1 MLRVL
6 FYLAIVAA
14 LGFGFAW
21 LADRP
26 GELDVTFAGN
36 HYNVPLITAVAGIVA
51 IVAAILILWWLIK
64 SIIQSPYTLRRHFR
78 ARKRDRGYQ
87 SLSTG
92 LIAAGAGDA
101 EAARRMTKQ
110 AGKLLSSD
118 QEPLI
123 KLLEA
128 QTAMLEG
135 RTEDARKGFEAM
147 VEDPET
153 RLLGLR
159 GLYIEAQRVGA
170 RDAARHYAAE
180 AVSQAPQL
188 EWASSAMMGQ
198 LCAEGDWDGALKLV
212 DARKQ
217 ALAHSKDVVKKERA
231 ALLTAKAM
239 AVVDVDHAQAKALAL
254 EANKL
259 APDLVPA
266 AVVAARALFADGDV
280 RKGSKILEAAWKRFP
295 HPDIASTYVY
305 ARSGDTAQDRLKR
318 AKHLVSLR
326 SNNAEGSLAQARAAY
341 EAGDYRLARDNAEQ
355 VLRASP
361 RESAYL
367 LLADIEEAETGDQG
381 KVREWLARA
390 VKAPRDPAWT
400 ADGYVSEQW
409 SPVSPVTGRL
419 NSFEWKVPV
428 VALAPAIEAEKPEI
442 KGPVE
447 AKPVNQI
454 VLAELRDKAEMA
466 DVSAGAESKP
476 VVRDIEEAEVIIPA
490 AEPMK
495 VSPATPVKKAEEVKP
510 PVADV
515 IVTDDDANEE
525 PRRAHLVVDD
535 PGVDESKS
543 SHAPAFFYKKETS
556 PTERK
561 VAYEILL

>member
-6 FYLAIVAA
+6 FYLLIVVA

-26 GELDVTFAGN
+26 GELDVVFAGN

-51 IVAAILILWWLIK
+51 IVAAILLLWWLVK

-110 AGKLLSSD
+110 AGKLLNSD

-135 RTEDARKGFEAM
+135 RTDDARKGFEAM
-147 VEDPET
+147 LEDPET
-153 RLLGLR
+153 KLLGLR

-170 RDAARHYAAE
+170 IEAARHYASE
-180 AVSQAPQL
+180 AAKQAPQL
-188 EWASSAMMGQ
+188 EWASSAVMGQ
-198 LCAEGDWDGALKLV
+198 FCADGDWDGALKLV

-217 ALAHSKDVVKKERA
+217 ALAHSKDTVKKERA

-239 AVVDVDHAQAKALAL
+239 ATLNVDHAYARTMAL

-266 AVVAARALFADGDV
+266 AVVAAQALFSDGEV

-295 HPDIASTYVY
+295 HPDIASAYVY
-305 ARSGDTAQDRLKR
+305 ARAGDTAQDRLKR
-318 AKHLVSLR
+318 ARHLVSLR
-326 SNNAEGSLAQARAAY
+326 SNTAEGSLVLARAAY
-341 EAGDYRLARDNAEQ
+341 EAGDFKAARDSADQ
-355 VLRASP
+355 VLRARP
-361 RESAYL
+361 TESVYL

-381 KVREWLARA
+381 KVRQWLARA

-400 ADGYVSEQW
+400 ADGYVSERW

-428 VALAPAIEAEKPEI
+428 VELAPVVEAEEPEI
-442 KGPVE
+442 KGPI
-447 AKPVNQI
+447 PD
-454 VLAELRDKAEMA
+454 DKAP
-466 DVSAGAESKP
+466 VP
-476 VVRDIEEAEVIIPA
+476 VVVTPPVREAPVKSAPQIDVVEAEVVVPD
-490 AEPMK
+490 AEPVK
-495 VSPATPVKKAEEVKP
+495 AAPPAPAQKRDEIPQPPLDASP
-510 PVADV
+510 
-515 IVTDDDANEE
+515 IDDADDEDK
-525 PRRAHLVVDD
+525 RGHFVVDD
-535 PGVDESKS
+535 PGVDQNST
-543 SHAPAFFYKKETS
+543 P
-556 PTERK
+556 RK
-561 VAYEILL
+561 AQGGLRLF

>member
-6 FYLAIVAA
+6 FYLVIVAA

-51 IVAAILILWWLIK
+51 IVAVILTLWWLVK
-64 SIIQSPYTLRRHFR
+64 SILQSPYTLRRHFR

-87 SLSTG
+87 ALSTG

-110 AGKLLSSD
+110 AGQLLSSD

-147 VEDPET
+147 VDDPET

-180 AVSQAPQL
+180 AAAQAPQL
-188 EWASSAMMGQ
+188 EWASSAVMGQ
-198 LCAEGDWDGALKLV
+198 LCAEGDWDAALKLV

-217 ALAHSKDVVKKERA
+217 ALSHGKDVVKKERA

-239 AVVDVDHAQAKALAL
+239 AVVDVDHAQARTLAL

-266 AVVAARALFADGDV
+266 AVVAARSLFSDGDI

-305 ARSGDTAQDRLKR
+305 ARSGNTAQDRLKR

-326 SNNAEGSLAQARAAY
+326 SNNAEGSLALARAAY
-341 EAGDYRLARDNAEQ
+341 EAGDYRSARDNAEQ

-428 VALAPAIEAEKPEI
+428 VELAPVIEAEKPEI

-447 AKPVNQI
+447 NKPVNQI
-454 VLAELRDKAEMA
+454 VLAEPGEKA
-466 DVSAGAESKP
+466 DVTAAAVRAGNKP
-476 VVRDIEEAEVIIPA
+476 IVRDVEEVVVIVPA
-490 AEPMK
+490 AEPVK
-495 VSPATPVKKAEEVKP
+495 APSVPPAPKLDEMTP
-510 PVADV
+510 PVPVDV
-515 IVTDDDANEE
+515 TGASVSEDGQHH
-525 PRRAHLVVDD
+525 AHIVVDD
-535 PGVDESKS
+535 PGVDEGQTAQKAQSGLRL
-543 SHAPAFFYKKETS
+543 F
-556 PTERK
+556 
-561 VAYEILL
+561 

>member
-6 FYLAIVAA
+6 FYLFIVAA

-51 IVAAILILWWLIK
+51 IVAAILILWWLVK

-123 KLLEA
+123 KLLEV

-147 VEDPET
+147 VDDPET

-198 LCAEGDWDGALKLV
+198 LCAEGDWDAALKLV

-239 AVVDVDHAQAKALAL
+239 AMVDVDHAQAKALAL
-254 EANKL
+254 EANKI

-305 ARSGDTAQDRLKR
+305 ARSGDTTQDRLKR

-326 SNNAEGSLAQARAAY
+326 SNNAEGSLALARAAY

-428 VALAPAIEAEKPEI
+428 VELAPAIEAEKPEI

-447 AKPVNQI
+447 AKPINPL
-454 VLAELRDKAEMA
+454 VLAEPKDKADMV
-466 DVSAGAESKP
+466 DISDSVESKP
-476 VVRDIEEAEVIIPA
+476 LVRDVEEAEVVPA
-490 AEPMK
+490 AEPVK
-495 VSPATPVKKAEEVKP
+495 VSSAPPARTVERMEP
-510 PVADV
+510 PMA
-515 IVTDDDANEE
+515 DDDADDE
-525 PRRAHLVVDD
+525 PRRAHIVVDD
-535 PGVDESKS
+535 PGVEESKPS
-543 SHAPAFFYKKETS
+543 QKAQSGLRLF
-556 PTERK
+556 
-561 VAYEILL
+561 

>member
-180 AVSQAPQL
+180 AAQQAPQL

-295 HPDIASTYVY
+295 QLDIASTYVY

-326 SNNAEGSLAQARAAY
+326 SNNAEGSLALARAAY

-454 VLAELRDKAEMA
+454 VLAEPRDKAEMA
-466 DVSAGAESKP
+466 DVSAGAECKQ
-476 VVRDIEEAEVIIPA
+476 VVRDIEEAEVIVPA
-490 AEPMK
+490 AEPIK
-495 VSPATPVKKAEEVKP
+495 ASPAAPVKKAEEVNP
-510 PVADV
+510 PAADV
-515 IVTDDDANEE
+515 VVTDDDANEE

-543 SHAPAFFYKKETS
+543 SQKAQSGLKLF
-556 PTERK
+556 
-561 VAYEILL
+561 

>member
-6 FYLAIVAA
+6 FYLLIVVA

-26 GELDVTFAGN
+26 GELDVVFAGN

-51 IVAAILILWWLIK
+51 IVAAILLLWWLVK

-110 AGKLLSSD
+110 AGKLLNSD

-135 RTEDARKGFEAM
+135 RTDDARKGFEAM
-147 VEDPET
+147 LEDPET
-153 RLLGLR
+153 KLLGLR

-170 RDAARHYAAE
+170 IEAARHYASE
-180 AVSQAPQL
+180 AAKQAPQL
-188 EWASSAMMGQ
+188 EWASSAVMGQ
-198 LCAEGDWDGALKLV
+198 FCADGDWDGALKLV

-217 ALAHSKDVVKKERA
+217 ALAHSKDTVKKERA

-239 AVVDVDHAQAKALAL
+239 ATLNVDHAHARTMAL

-266 AVVAARALFADGDV
+266 AVVAAQALFTDGEV

-295 HPDIASTYVY
+295 LPLMSMP
-305 ARSGDTAQDRLKR
+305 G
-318 AKHLVSLR
+318 
-326 SNNAEGSLAQARAAY
+326 LA
-341 EAGDYRLARDNAEQ
+341 
-355 VLRASP
+355 
-361 RESAYL
+361 
-367 LLADIEEAETGDQG
+367 T
-381 KVREWLARA
+381 
-390 VKAPRDPAWT
+390 
-400 ADGYVSEQW
+400 
-409 SPVSPVTGRL
+409 
-419 NSFEWKVPV
+419 
-428 VALAPAIEAEKPEI
+428 
-442 KGPVE
+442 
-447 AKPVNQI
+447 
-454 VLAELRDKAEMA
+454 
-466 DVSAGAESKP
+466 
-476 VVRDIEEAEVIIPA
+476 
-490 AEPMK
+490 
-495 VSPATPVKKAEEVKP
+495 
-510 PVADV
+510 
-515 IVTDDDANEE
+515 
-525 PRRAHLVVDD
+525 RRRTV
-535 PGVDESKS
+535 
-543 SHAPAFFYKKETS
+543 
-556 PTERK
+556 
-561 VAYEILL
+561 

>member
-110 AGKLLSSD
+110 AGKLLSSY

-170 RDAARHYAAE
+170 LDAARHYAAE
-180 AVSQAPQL
+180 AAQQAPQL

-198 LCAEGDWDGALKLV
+198 LCAEGDWDAALKLV

-254 EANKL
+254 DANKL

-280 RKGSKILEAAWKRFP
+280 RKGSKTLEAAWKRFP

-326 SNNAEGSLAQARAAY
+326 SNNPEGSLALARAAY

-400 ADGYVSEQW
+400 ADGYVSE
-409 SPVSPVTGRL
+409 
-419 NSFEWKVPV
+419 
-428 VALAPAIEAEKPEI
+428 
-442 KGPVE
+442 
-447 AKPVNQI
+447 
-454 VLAELRDKAEMA
+454 
-466 DVSAGAESKP
+466 
-476 VVRDIEEAEVIIPA
+476 
-490 AEPMK
+490 
-495 VSPATPVKKAEEVKP
+495 
-510 PVADV
+510 
-515 IVTDDDANEE
+515 
-525 PRRAHLVVDD
+525 
-535 PGVDESKS
+535 
-543 SHAPAFFYKKETS
+543 
-556 PTERK
+556 
-561 VAYEILL
+561 

>member
-6 FYLAIVAA
+6 FYLVIVAA

-51 IVAAILILWWLIK
+51 IVAAILILWWLVK

-110 AGKLLSSD
+110 AGQLLSSD

-147 VEDPET
+147 VDDPET

-180 AVSQAPQL
+180 AAAQAPQL
-188 EWASSAMMGQ
+188 EWASSAVMGQ
-198 LCAEGDWDGALKLV
+198 LCAEGDWDAALKLV

-217 ALAHSKDVVKKERA
+217 ALSHSKDVVKKERA

-239 AVVDVDHAQAKALAL
+239 AVVDVDHAQARTLAL

-266 AVVAARALFADGDV
+266 AVVAARALFSDGDI

-326 SNNAEGSLAQARAAY
+326 SNNAEGSLALARAAY
-341 EAGDYRLARDNAEQ
+341 EAGDYRLARENAEQ

-390 VKAPRDPAWT
+390 IKAPRDPAWT

-428 VALAPAIEAEKPEI
+428 VELAPVIEAEKPEI

-447 AKPVNQI
+447 NKPVNQI
-454 VLAELRDKAEMA
+454 VLAEPGEKTDVTAAAVHAENT
-466 DVSAGAESKP
+466 P
-476 VVRDIEEAEVIIPA
+476 VVRDVEEAVVIVPA
-490 AEPMK
+490 AEPVK
-495 VSPATPVKKAEEVKP
+495 APPVPPAPKLGEMKP
-510 PVADV
+510 PVPVDV
-515 IVTDDDANEE
+515 TGATDSEDGQHH
-525 PRRAHLVVDD
+525 AHIVVDD
-535 PGVDESKS
+535 PGVDEGQTAQKAKS
-543 SHAPAFFYKKETS
+543 GLRLF
-556 PTERK
+556 
-561 VAYEILL
+561 

>member
-6 FYLAIVAA
+6 FYLVIVAA

-51 IVAAILILWWLIK
+51 IVAAILILWWLVK

-110 AGKLLSSD
+110 AGQLLSSD

-147 VEDPET
+147 VDDPET

-180 AVSQAPQL
+180 AAAQAPQL
-188 EWASSAMMGQ
+188 EWASSAVMGQ
-198 LCAEGDWDGALKLV
+198 LCAEGDWDAALKLV

-217 ALAHSKDVVKKERA
+217 ALSHSKDVVKKERA

-239 AVVDVDHAQAKALAL
+239 AVVDVDYAQARTLAL

-266 AVVAARALFADGDV
+266 AVVAARALFSDGDI

-295 HPDIASTYVY
+295 HPNIASTYVY

-326 SNNAEGSLAQARAAY
+326 SNNAEGSLALARAAY
-341 EAGDYRLARDNAEQ
+341 EAGDYRSARDNAEQ
-355 VLRASP
+355 VLRVSP

-428 VALAPAIEAEKPEI
+428 VELAPVIEAEKPEI

-447 AKPVNQI
+447 NKPVNQI
-454 VLAELRDKAEMA
+454 VLAEPGEKA
-466 DVSAGAESKP
+466 DVTAAAARAENKS
-476 VVRDIEEAEVIIPA
+476 VVRDVEEAVVIVPA
-490 AEPMK
+490 AEPVK
-495 VSPATPVKKAEEVKP
+495 APSVRPAPKLDEMKP
-510 PVADV
+510 PVPGDV
-515 IVTDDDANEE
+515 TGATESENEQHH
-525 PRRAHLVVDD
+525 AHIVVDD
-535 PGVDESKS
+535 PGVDEG
-543 SHAPAFFYKKETS
+543 
-556 PTERK
+556 PTTQKAQSGLR
-561 VAYEILL
+561 LF

>member
-180 AVSQAPQL
+180 AAQQAPQL
-188 EWASSAMMGQ
+188 EWASSSMMGQ

-295 HPDIASTYVY
+295 QLDIASTYVY

-326 SNNAEGSLAQARAAY
+326 SNNAEGSLALARAAY

-454 VLAELRDKAEMA
+454 VLAEPRDKAEMA
-466 DVSAGAESKP
+466 DVSAGAESKQ
-476 VVRDIEEAEVIIPA
+476 VVRDIEEAEVIVPA
-490 AEPMK
+490 AEPIK
-495 VSPATPVKKAEEVKP
+495 ASPAAPVKKAEEVNP
-510 PVADV
+510 PAADV
-515 IVTDDDANEE
+515 VVADDDANEE

-543 SHAPAFFYKKETS
+543 SQKAQSGLKLF
-556 PTERK
+556 
-561 VAYEILL
+561 

>member
-1 MLRVL
+1 
-6 FYLAIVAA
+6 
-14 LGFGFAW
+14 
-21 LADRP
+21 
-26 GELDVTFAGN
+26 
-36 HYNVPLITAVAGIVA
+36 
-51 IVAAILILWWLIK
+51 
-64 SIIQSPYTLRRHFR
+64 
-78 ARKRDRGYQ
+78 
-87 SLSTG
+87 
-92 LIAAGAGDA
+92 
-101 EAARRMTKQ
+101 MTKQ
-110 AGKLLSSD
+110 AGQLLSSD

-147 VEDPET
+147 VDDPET

-180 AVSQAPQL
+180 AAAQAPQL
-188 EWASSAMMGQ
+188 EWASSAVIGQ
-198 LCAEGDWDGALKLV
+198 LCAEGDWDAALKLV

-217 ALAHSKDVVKKERA
+217 ALSHGKDVVKKERA

-239 AVVDVDHAQAKALAL
+239 AVVDVDHAQARTLAL

-266 AVVAARALFADGDV
+266 AVVAARALFSDGDI

-326 SNNAEGSLAQARAAY
+326 SNNAEGSLALARAAY
-341 EAGDYRLARDNAEQ
+341 EAGDYRSARDNAEQ

-409 SPVSPVTGRL
+409 SPVSPVSGRL

-428 VALAPAIEAEKPEI
+428 VELAPVIEAEKPEI

-447 AKPVNQI
+447 NKPVNQI
-454 VLAELRDKAEMA
+454 VLAEPGKKPGSRQLQCVPKTSRSFAMLRRLWSSCQQPSQSRALRA
-466 DVSAGAESKP
+466 SGAQAR
-476 VVRDIEEAEVIIPA
+476 RDEAA
-490 AEPMK
+490 CAC
-495 VSPATPVKKAEEVKP
+495 
-510 PVADV
+510 
-515 IVTDDDANEE
+515 
-525 PRRAHLVVDD
+525 
-535 PGVDESKS
+535 
-543 SHAPAFFYKKETS
+543 
-556 PTERK
+556 
-561 VAYEILL
+561 

>member
-6 FYLAIVAA
+6 FYLLIVVA

-26 GELDVTFAGN
+26 GELDVVFAGN

-51 IVAAILILWWLIK
+51 IVAAILLLWWLVK

-110 AGKLLSSD
+110 AGKLLNSD

-135 RTEDARKGFEAM
+135 RTDDARKGFEAM
-147 VEDPET
+147 LEDPET
-153 RLLGLR
+153 KLLGLR

-170 RDAARHYAAE
+170 IEAARHYASE
-180 AVSQAPQL
+180 AAKQAPQL
-188 EWASSAMMGQ
+188 EWASSAVMGQ
-198 LCAEGDWDGALKLV
+198 FCADGDWDGALKLV

-217 ALAHSKDVVKKERA
+217 ALAHSKDTVKKERA

-239 AVVDVDHAQAKALAL
+239 ATLNVDHAYARTMAL

-266 AVVAARALFADGDV
+266 AVVAAQALFSDGEV

-295 HPDIASTYVY
+295 HPDIASAYVY
-305 ARSGDTAQDRLKR
+305 ARAGDTAQDRLKR
-318 AKHLVSLR
+318 ARHLVSLR
-326 SNNAEGSLAQARAAY
+326 SNTAEGSLVLARAAY
-341 EAGDYRLARDNAEQ
+341 EAGDFKAARDSADQ
-355 VLRASP
+355 VLRARP
-361 RESAYL
+361 TESVYL

-381 KVREWLARA
+381 KVRQWLARA

-400 ADGYVSEQW
+400 ADGYVSERW

-428 VALAPAIEAEKPEI
+428 VELAPVVEAEEPEI
-442 KGPVE
+442 KGPI
-447 AKPVNQI
+447 PD
-454 VLAELRDKAEMA
+454 DKAP
-466 DVSAGAESKP
+466 VP
-476 VVRDIEEAEVIIPA
+476 VVVTPPVREAPVKSAPQIDVVEAEVVVPD
-490 AEPMK
+490 AEPVK
-495 VSPATPVKKAEEVKP
+495 AAPPAPAQKRDEIPQPPLDASP
-510 PVADV
+510 
-515 IVTDDDANEE
+515 IDDADDEDK
-525 PRRAHLVVDD
+525 RGHFVVDD
-535 PGVDESKS
+535 PGVDQNSTPRT
-543 SHAPAFFYKKETS
+543 AQGGLRLF
-556 PTERK
+556 
-561 VAYEILL
+561 

>member
-6 FYLAIVAA
+6 FYLLIVVA

-26 GELDVTFAGN
+26 GELDVVFAGN

-51 IVAAILILWWLIK
+51 IVAAILLLWWLVK

-110 AGKLLSSD
+110 AGKLLNSD

-135 RTEDARKGFEAM
+135 RTDDARKGFEAM
-147 VEDPET
+147 LEDPET
-153 RLLGLR
+153 KLLGLR

-170 RDAARHYAAE
+170 IEAARHYASE
-180 AVSQAPQL
+180 AAKQAPQL
-188 EWASSAMMGQ
+188 EWASSAVMGQ
-198 LCAEGDWDGALKLV
+198 FCADGDWDGALKLV

-217 ALAHSKDVVKKERA
+217 ALAHSKDTVKKERA

-239 AVVDVDHAQAKALAL
+239 ATLNVDHAYARTMAL

-266 AVVAARALFADGDV
+266 AVVAAQALFSDGEV

-295 HPDIASTYVY
+295 HPDIASAYVY
-305 ARSGDTAQDRLKR
+305 ARAGDTAQDRLKR
-318 AKHLVSLR
+318 ARHLVSLR
-326 SNNAEGSLAQARAAY
+326 SNTAEGSLVLARAAY
-341 EAGDYRLARDNAEQ
+341 EAGDLKAARDSADQ
-355 VLRASP
+355 VLRARP
-361 RESAYL
+361 TESVYL

-381 KVREWLARA
+381 KVRQWLARA

-400 ADGYVSEQW
+400 ADGYVSERW

-428 VALAPAIEAEKPEI
+428 VELAPVVEAEEPEI
-442 KGPVE
+442 KGPI
-447 AKPVNQI
+447 PD
-454 VLAELRDKAEMA
+454 DKAP
-466 DVSAGAESKP
+466 VP
-476 VVRDIEEAEVIIPA
+476 VVVTPPVREAPVKSAPQIDVVEAEVVVPD
-490 AEPMK
+490 AEPVK
-495 VSPATPVKKAEEVKP
+495 AAPPAPAQKRDEIPQPPLDASP
-510 PVADV
+510 
-515 IVTDDDANEE
+515 IDDADDEDK
-525 PRRAHLVVDD
+525 RGHFVVDD
-535 PGVDESKS
+535 PGVDQNST
-543 SHAPAFFYKKETS
+543 P
-556 PTERK
+556 RK
-561 VAYEILL
+561 AQGGLRLF

>member
-6 FYLAIVAA
+6 FYLVIVAA

-51 IVAAILILWWLIK
+51 LVAAILILWWLVK

-110 AGKLLSSD
+110 AGKLLRAD

-170 RDAARHYAAE
+170 REAARHYAAE
-180 AVSQAPQL
+180 AAQQAPQL

-198 LCAEGDWDGALKLV
+198 LCAEGDWDAALKLV

-254 EANKL
+254 EANKI

-326 SNNAEGSLAQARAAY
+326 SNNVEGSLVLARAAY

-428 VALAPAIEAEKPEI
+428 VELAPAIEAEKPEI

-447 AKPVNQI
+447 AKSVNQI
-454 VLAELRDKAEMA
+454 VLTEPRDKAE
-466 DVSAGAESKP
+466 VVNISGNVESKSP
-476 VVRDIEEAEVIIPA
+476 AGNVEEAVVIVPA
-490 AEPMK
+490 AEPVK
-495 VSPATPVKKAEEVKP
+495 APSVPPAPKLDEMTP
-510 PVADV
+510 PVPVDV
-515 IVTDDDANEE
+515 TGASVSEDGQHH
-525 PRRAHLVVDD
+525 AHIVVDD
-535 PGVDESKS
+535 PGVDEGQTAQKAQSGLRL
-543 SHAPAFFYKKETS
+543 F
-556 PTERK
+556 
-561 VAYEILL
+561 

>member
-36 HYNVPLITAVAGIVA
+36 HYNVPLITAVAGIFA

-180 AVSQAPQL
+180 AAQQAPQL

-326 SNNAEGSLAQARAAY
+326 SNNAEGSLALARAAY

-447 AKPVNQI
+447 AKPINQI
-454 VLAELRDKAEMA
+454 VLAEPRDKAEMA

-476 VVRDIEEAEVIIPA
+476 VVCDIEEAEVIVPA
-490 AEPMK
+490 AEPLK
-495 VSPATPVKKAEEVKP
+495 VSPATSVKKAEEVKP
-510 PVADV
+510 PAADV
-515 IVTDDDANEE
+515 VVMDDDANEE

-543 SHAPAFFYKKETS
+543 SQKAQSGLKLF
-556 PTERK
+556 
-561 VAYEILL
+561 

>member
-6 FYLAIVAA
+6 FYFVVVAA

-51 IVAAILILWWLIK
+51 IVAAILILWWLVK

-147 VEDPET
+147 VDDPET

-170 RDAARHYAAE
+170 LDAARHYAAE
-180 AVSQAPQL
+180 AASQAPQL

-198 LCAEGDWDGALKLV
+198 LCAEGDWDAALKLV

-239 AVVDVDHAQAKALAL
+239 AVADVDHAQAKALAL

-259 APDLVPA
+259 TPDLVPA
-266 AVVAARALFADGDV
+266 AVVAARALFSDGDM

-326 SNNAEGSLAQARAAY
+326 SNNAEGSLALARAAY
-341 EAGDYRLARDNAEQ
+341 EAGDYRLARDSAEQ

-361 RESAYL
+361 RESAYM

-428 VALAPAIEAEKPEI
+428 VELAPAIEAEKPEI

-447 AKPVNQI
+447 AKSGNPL
-454 VLAELRDKAEMA
+454 VLAEPKDKAGVVDA
-466 DVSAGAESKP
+466 SAVVERKSP
-476 VVRDIEEAEVIIPA
+476 VRDVEEAEVIVPA
-490 AEPMK
+490 AEPVK
-495 VSPATPVKKAEEVKP
+495 VSPAPSVKKVEEVKS
-510 PVADV
+510 PVPNVVA
-515 IVTDDDANEE
+515 TDDDREDE

-535 PGVDESKS
+535 PGVDENKS
-543 SHAPAFFYKKETS
+543 SQKAQSGLRLF
-556 PTERK
+556 
-561 VAYEILL
+561 

>member
-6 FYLAIVAA
+6 FYLVIVAA

-26 GELDVTFAGN
+26 GEIDVTFAGN

-51 IVAAILILWWLIK
+51 LVAATLILWWLVK

-135 RTEDARKGFEAM
+135 RTEDARRGFEAM

-180 AVSQAPQL
+180 AAGQAPQL

-198 LCAEGDWDGALKLV
+198 LCAEGDWDAALKLV

-217 ALAHSKDVVKKERA
+217 ALAHGKDVVKKERA

-239 AVVDVDHAQAKALAL
+239 AIVDVDHAQAKALAL

-266 AVVAARALFADGDV
+266 AVIAARALFADGDV

-295 HPDIASTYVY
+295 QPDIASTYVY

-326 SNNAEGSLAQARAAY
+326 SNTAEGSLVLARAAY
-341 EAGDYRLARDNAEQ
+341 EAGDYRFARDNAEQ

-400 ADGYVSEQW
+400 ADGYISEQW
-409 SPVSPVTGRL
+409 APVSPVTGRL

-428 VALAPAIEAEKPEI
+428 VELAPAIEAEKPEI
-442 KGPVE
+442 RGAVDV
-447 AKPVNQI
+447 KPVNQI
-454 VLAELRDKAEMA
+454 VLAEPAVADLSSPAERRA
-466 DVSAGAESKP
+466 P
-476 VVRDIEEAEVIIPA
+476 VRDVVEAEVVVPA
-490 AEPMK
+490 AEPVK
-495 VSPATPVKKAEEVKP
+495 LSPATPTQKAGEVKP
-510 PVADV
+510 SVADV
-515 IVTDDDANEE
+515 VTADENAEAA
-525 PRRAHLVVDD
+525 PRRAHIVVDD
-535 PGVDESKS
+535 PGVDESK
-543 SHAPAFFYKKETS
+543 APQKAQSGLRLF
-556 PTERK
+556 
-561 VAYEILL
+561 

>member
-6 FYLAIVAA
+6 FYLVIVAA

-51 IVAAILILWWLIK
+51 LVAAILILWWLVK

-110 AGKLLSSD
+110 AGQLLSSD

-147 VEDPET
+147 VDDPET

-180 AVSQAPQL
+180 ASAQAPQL

-198 LCAEGDWDGALKLV
+198 LCAEGDWDAALKLV

-217 ALAHSKDVVKKERA
+217 ALAHGKDVVKKERA

-239 AVVDVDHAQAKALAL
+239 AVVDVDHAQARTLAL

-266 AVVAARALFADGDV
+266 AVVAARALFSDGDI
-280 RKGSKILEAAWKRFP
+280 RKGSKILEAAWKRVP

-318 AKHLVSLR
+318 ARHLVSLR
-326 SNNAEGSLAQARAAY
+326 SNNAEGSLALARAAY

-390 VKAPRDPAWT
+390 VRAPRDPAWT

-428 VALAPAIEAEKPEI
+428 VELAPAIEAEKPEI
-442 KGPVE
+442 KGRVE
-447 AKPVNQI
+447 TKPDKPI
-454 VLAELRDKAEMA
+454 VLPKPREKADAMA
-466 DVSAGAESKP
+466 AAARPEHKP
-476 VVRDIEEAEVIIPA
+476 AVRDVEEAEVVVPA
-490 AEPMK
+490 AEPVK
-495 VSPATPVKKAEEVKP
+495 ARSVPPAPQLQEMKP
-510 PVADV
+510 PLVDDVAGA
-515 IVTDDDANEE
+515 TDSEDEQ
-525 PRRAHLVVDD
+525 RHAHIVVDD
-535 PGVDESKS
+535 PGVDKSKTTQKAQS
-543 SHAPAFFYKKETS
+543 GLRLF
-556 PTERK
+556 
-561 VAYEILL
+561 

>member
-6 FYLAIVAA
+6 FYLVIVAA

-51 IVAAILILWWLIK
+51 IVAVILTLWWLVK
-64 SIIQSPYTLRRHFR
+64 SILQSPYTLRRHFR

-87 SLSTG
+87 ALSTG

-110 AGKLLSSD
+110 AGQLLSSD

-147 VEDPET
+147 VDDPET

-180 AVSQAPQL
+180 AAAQAPQL
-188 EWASSAMMGQ
+188 EWASSAVMGQ
-198 LCAEGDWDGALKLV
+198 LCAEGDWDAGLKLV

-217 ALAHSKDVVKKERA
+217 ALSHGKDVVKKERA

-239 AVVDVDHAQAKALAL
+239 AVVDVDHAQARTLAL

-266 AVVAARALFADGDV
+266 AVVAARSLFSDGDI

-295 HPDIASTYVY
+295 HPDIA
-305 ARSGDTAQDRLKR
+305 
-318 AKHLVSLR
+318 
-326 SNNAEGSLAQARAAY
+326 
-341 EAGDYRLARDNAEQ
+341 
-355 VLRASP
+355 
-361 RESAYL
+361 
-367 LLADIEEAETGDQG
+367 
-381 KVREWLARA
+381 
-390 VKAPRDPAWT
+390 
-400 ADGYVSEQW
+400 
-409 SPVSPVTGRL
+409 
-419 NSFEWKVPV
+419 
-428 VALAPAIEAEKPEI
+428 
-442 KGPVE
+442 
-447 AKPVNQI
+447 
-454 VLAELRDKAEMA
+454 
-466 DVSAGAESKP
+466 
-476 VVRDIEEAEVIIPA
+476 
-490 AEPMK
+490 
-495 VSPATPVKKAEEVKP
+495 
-510 PVADV
+510 
-515 IVTDDDANEE
+515 
-525 PRRAHLVVDD
+525 
-535 PGVDESKS
+535 
-543 SHAPAFFYKKETS
+543 
-556 PTERK
+556 
-561 VAYEILL
+561 

>member
-180 AVSQAPQL
+180 AAQQAPQL
-188 EWASSAMMGQ
+188 EWASSSMMGQ

-295 HPDIASTYVY
+295 QLDIASTYVY

-326 SNNAEGSLAQARAAY
+326 SNNAEGSLALARAAY

-428 VALAPAIEAEKPEI
+428 VALAPAIEAEKSEI

-454 VLAELRDKAEMA
+454 VLAEPRDKAEMA

-476 VVRDIEEAEVIIPA
+476 VVRDIEEAEVIVPA
-490 AEPMK
+490 AEPIK
-495 VSPATPVKKAEEVKP
+495 ASPAAPVKKAEEVNP
-510 PVADV
+510 PAADV
-515 IVTDDDANEE
+515 VVTDDDANEE
-525 PRRAHLVVDD
+525 LRRAHFVVDD

-543 SHAPAFFYKKETS
+543 SQKAQSGLKLF
-556 PTERK
+556 
-561 VAYEILL
+561 

>member
-6 FYLAIVAA
+6 FYLVIVAA

-51 IVAAILILWWLIK
+51 IVAAILILWWLVK

-110 AGKLLSSD
+110 AGQLLSSD

-147 VEDPET
+147 VDDPET

-180 AVSQAPQL
+180 AAAQAPQL
-188 EWASSAMMGQ
+188 EWASSAVIGQ
-198 LCAEGDWDGALKLV
+198 LCAEGDWDAALKLV

-217 ALAHSKDVVKKERA
+217 ALSHGKDVVKKERA

-239 AVVDVDHAQAKALAL
+239 AVVDVDHAQARTLAL

-266 AVVAARALFADGDV
+266 AVVAARALFSDGDI

-326 SNNAEGSLAQARAAY
+326 SNNAEGSLALARAAY
-341 EAGDYRLARDNAEQ
+341 EAGDYRSARDNAEQ

-409 SPVSPVTGRL
+409 SPVSPVSGRL

-428 VALAPAIEAEKPEI
+428 VDYRLTF
-442 KGPVE
+442 
-447 AKPVNQI
+447 
-454 VLAELRDKAEMA
+454 LRLRQQR
-466 DVSAGAESKP
+466 P
-476 VVRDIEEAEVIIPA
+476 
-490 AEPMK
+490 
-495 VSPATPVKKAEEVKP
+495 
-510 PVADV
+510 
-515 IVTDDDANEE
+515 
-525 PRRAHLVVDD
+525 
-535 PGVDESKS
+535 
-543 SHAPAFFYKKETS
+543 
-556 PTERK
+556 
-561 VAYEILL
+561 

>member
-6 FYLAIVAA
+6 FYLVIVAA

-51 IVAAILILWWLIK
+51 IVAAILILWWLVK

-110 AGKLLSSD
+110 AGQLLSSD

-147 VEDPET
+147 VDDPET

-170 RDAARHYAAE
+170 RDAASHYAAE
-180 AVSQAPQL
+180 AAAQAPQL
-188 EWASSAMMGQ
+188 EWASSAVMGQ
-198 LCAEGDWDGALKLV
+198 LCAEGDWDAALKLV

-217 ALAHSKDVVKKERA
+217 ALSHSKDVVKKERA
-231 ALLTAKAM
+231 ALLTAKAI
-239 AVVDVDHAQAKALAL
+239 AVVDVDHAQARTLAL

-266 AVVAARALFADGDV
+266 AVVAARALFSDGDI

-326 SNNAEGSLAQARAAY
+326 SNNAEGSLALARAAY

-428 VALAPAIEAEKPEI
+428 VELAPVIEAEKPEI

-447 AKPVNQI
+447 NKPVNHI
-454 VLAELRDKAEMA
+454 VLAEPEEKA
-466 DVSAGAESKP
+466 DVTAVAVRAENKP
-476 VVRDIEEAEVIIPA
+476 VVRDVEEAVVIVPA
-490 AEPMK
+490 AEPVK
-495 VSPATPVKKAEEVKP
+495 APSVPPAPKLDEMKP
-510 PVADV
+510 PVPVDV
-515 IVTDDDANEE
+515 TGASDSEDGQHH
-525 PRRAHLVVDD
+525 AHIVVDD
-535 PGVDESKS
+535 PGVDEGQTAQKAQSGLRL
-543 SHAPAFFYKKETS
+543 F
-556 PTERK
+556 
-561 VAYEILL
+561 

>member
-180 AVSQAPQL
+180 AAQQAPQL
-188 EWASSAMMGQ
+188 EWASSSMMGQ

-295 HPDIASTYVY
+295 QPDIASTYVY

-326 SNNAEGSLAQARAAY
+326 SNNAEGSLALARAAY

-419 NSFEWKVPV
+419 NSFQWKVPV

-454 VLAELRDKAEMA
+454 VLAEPRDKAEMA

-476 VVRDIEEAEVIIPA
+476 VVRDIEEAEVIVPA
-490 AEPMK
+490 AEPIK
-495 VSPATPVKKAEEVKP
+495 ASPAAPVKKAEEVNP
-510 PVADV
+510 PAADV
-515 IVTDDDANEE
+515 VVTDDDANEE

-543 SHAPAFFYKKETS
+543 SQKAQSGLKLF
-556 PTERK
+556 
-561 VAYEILL
+561 

>member
-6 FYLAIVAA
+6 FYLALTAG

-26 GELDVTFAGN
+26 GKIDIVFAGN
-36 HYNVPLITAVAGIVA
+36 HYNNISLIT
-51 IVAAILILWWLIK
+51 VAAAVVAVVVLVLVLWWLIA
-64 SIIQSPYTLRRHFR
+64 SIIQSPHLLRRHFR

-101 EAARRMTKQ
+101 EAARRMTQQ
-110 AGKLLSSD
+110 AGKLLNSD

-135 RTEDARKGFEAM
+135 RDADARKGFEAM
-147 VEDPET
+147 LEDPET

-170 RDAARHYAAE
+170 LEAARHYASQA
-180 AVSQAPQL
+180 ASQAPQL
-188 EWASSAMMGQ
+188 EWASSAVMGQ
-198 LCAEGDWDGALKLV
+198 LCADGDWEGALKLV

-217 ALAHSKDVVKKERA
+217 VLAHGKNVVKKERA

-239 AVVDVDHAQAKALAL
+239 ATLNVDHARAKAAAM

-266 AVVAARALFADGDV
+266 AVVAAQALFTDGDV

-295 HPDIASTYVY
+295 HPDIASTYVH
-305 ARSGDTAQDRLKR
+305 ARSGDTAPDRLKR
-318 AKHLVSLR
+318 AHHLVSLR
-326 SNNAEGSLAQARAAY
+326 ANTAEGSLALARAAY

-355 VLRASP
+355 VLRARPS
-361 RESAYL
+361 EGVYL
-367 LLADIEEAETGDQG
+367 LLADIEEAETGNQG
-381 KVREWLARA
+381 KVRQWLAQA

-400 ADGYVSEQW
+400 ADGYVSERW

-428 VALAPAIEAEKPEI
+428 LELAPAIEVEQPEI
-442 KGPVE
+442 KGPEAKQKTLVPVPVRAE
-447 AKPVNQI
+447 KGQESVLEAPAEPVLQSDIAEAEMAVPPAEPVKVAKPV
-454 VLAELRDKAEMA
+454 AEKKPA
-466 DVSAGAESKP
+466 DHQLLPQPLPDAFALDDG
-476 VVRDIEEAEVIIPA
+476 EEQQRHP
-490 AEPMK
+490 
-495 VSPATPVKKAEEVKP
+495 
-510 PVADV
+510 
-515 IVTDDDANEE
+515 
-525 PRRAHLVVDD
+525 HLIVDD
-535 PGVDESKS
+535 PGVDKEE
-543 SHAPAFFYKKETS
+543 AVKKVQGGL
-556 PTERK
+556 R
-561 VAYEILL
+561 LF

>member
-1 MLRVL
+1 MLRVI
-6 FYLAIVAA
+6 FYFAIVVA
-14 LGFGFAW
+14 LGFGFSW

-26 GELDVTFAGN
+26 GELDVTFGGN
-36 HYNVPLITAVAGIVA
+36 HYNVPLITAAAGVVA
-51 IVAAILILWWLIK
+51 IVAAILIIWWLIK

-110 AGKLLSSD
+110 AGKLLNSD

-135 RTEDARKGFEAM
+135 RSDDARKGFEAM
-147 VEDPET
+147 IEDPET
-153 RLLGLR
+153 KLLGLR

-170 RDAARHYAAE
+170 REAARHYAAE
-180 AVSQAPQL
+180 AAKKAPQL
-188 EWASSAMMGQ
+188 EWASSAVMGQ
-198 LCAEGDWDGALKLV
+198 LCSEGDWDGALKLV
-212 DARKQ
+212 EARKQ

-239 AVVDVDHAQAKALAL
+239 ATVDVDHAHAKAIAL

-266 AVVAARALFADGDV
+266 AVVAARALFADGEV
-280 RKGSKILEAAWKRFP
+280 RKGSKILEAAWKCSP

-305 ARSGDTAQDRLKR
+305 GRAGDTVQDRLKR
-318 AKHLVSLR
+318 AKHLVTLR
-326 SNNAEGSLAQARAAY
+326 SNNAEGSLAVARAAY

-355 VLRASP
+355 VLRGSP

-381 KVREWLARA
+381 KVRQWLAQA

-428 VALAPAIEAEKPEI
+428 EQLSPVIEVEKPEVAEAVPDRIPENKAIVPVEKHELKPKFHDVVEAEVVVPEAEPVKVKPEPVKPEI
-442 KGPVE
+442 KQVE
-447 AKPVNQI
+447 KPA
-454 VLAELRDKAEMA
+454 VL
-466 DVSAGAESKP
+466 DV
-476 VVRDIEEAEVIIPA
+476 
-490 AEPMK
+490 AEP
-495 VSPATPVKKAEEVKP
+495 
-510 PVADV
+510 DV
-515 IVTDDDANEE
+515 EGDNEKR
-525 PRRAHLVVDD
+525 PGHMIVDD
-535 PGVDESKS
+535 PGVDERKASQKS
-543 SHAPAFFYKKETS
+543 QNSGLRLF
-556 PTERK
+556 
-561 VAYEILL
+561 

>member
-180 AVSQAPQL
+180 AAQQAPQL

-326 SNNAEGSLAQARAAY
+326 SNNAEGSLALARAAY

-447 AKPVNQI
+447 AKPINQI
-454 VLAELRDKAEMA
+454 VLAEPRDKAEMA

-476 VVRDIEEAEVIIPA
+476 VVRDIEEAEVIVPA
-490 AEPMK
+490 AEPLK
-495 VSPATPVKKAEEVKP
+495 VSPATSVKKAEEVKP
-510 PVADV
+510 PAADV
-515 IVTDDDANEE
+515 VVMDDDANEE

-543 SHAPAFFYKKETS
+543 SQKAQSGLKLF
-556 PTERK
+556 
-561 VAYEILL
+561 